1 MWRVGEASFNDLVK
15 KNVKISKMVE
25 IFFFLFFFLKFKQF

>member
-25 IFFFLFFFLKFKQF
+25 VAKDAVQMGE